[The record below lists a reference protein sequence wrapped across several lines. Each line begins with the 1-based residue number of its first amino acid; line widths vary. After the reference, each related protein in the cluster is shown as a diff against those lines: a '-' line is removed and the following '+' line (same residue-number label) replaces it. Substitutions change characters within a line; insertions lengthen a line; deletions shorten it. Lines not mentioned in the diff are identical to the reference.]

1 MKDKLTVVSRQSNLA
16 LLQVEEVFNLLG
28 DNNYELISF
37 QSYGDMHKSIS
48 LLDGAIR
55 SDFFTKELDEYLLE
69 GKADIAIHSAKDLP
83 YPLPQGL
90 EIIALTPRA
99 DNTDSLVCRKGLPY
113 TSLAELPAGMVIGT
127 SSAKRKEAILKK
139 NPNLCLKGI
148 RGTIEE
154 RIAQT
159 DAGDYD
165 AVIVA
170 TCALERLGL
179 EDRITERLDF
189 ETHPLQGTLAIVAK
203 EGRDDLKA
211 YFKEIDVKHT
221 YGKVTLLGA
230 GPGATDLL
238 TLRGKEALA
247 KADVVFYDDLIAPT
261 TLELCPQATCIYVG
275 KRKNRHS
282 TEQGDINTLMVN
294 SAYTG
299 KQVVRL
305 KGGDPMIF
313 AHGGEEIEFLESNL
327 IEVDVIPGI
336 TTANALAALCKI
348 PLTHRDLASSL
359 AFVSG
364 HSLYGVDIPKVDTL
378 VLYMAGTKIKSI
390 ATELIAQGWSED
402 TPILLVHNVSLP
414 DQQEF
419 YHTLSSVM
427 HEEKPFPTPIII
439 LVGQVVALKQKAA
452 KELSNEPRV
461 LVTGLDDTPYRKLGK
476 TIHTPLIEIQ
486 PLADYA
492 ALHAIMGR
500 LHQFKYLLFTSRNT
514 VQFFMEQL
522 LESGKDARVLNGL
535 QIVSIGNTTSK
546 ELNQWGIQPDYQA
559 AKADSM
565 GVIELFRSL
574 NVVGRVL
581 VPRSDLALEII
592 PTGLRELG
600 IEVETIVAYANT
612 MPKVPHRVDQNKVDT
627 IVFPSPSC
635 VKNYIALYGDIPLN
649 KEIIVRGQTTLRYL
663 KEIGF
668 AVERIKN
675 WEEMQ

>member
-1 MKDKLTVVSRQSNLA
+1 
-16 LLQVEEVFNLLG
+16 
-28 DNNYELISF
+28 
-37 QSYGDMHKSIS
+37 
-48 LLDGAIR
+48 
-55 SDFFTKELDEYLLE
+55 
-69 GKADIAIHSAKDLP
+69 
-83 YPLPQGL
+83 
-90 EIIALTPRA
+90 
-99 DNTDSLVCRKGLPY
+99 
-113 TSLAELPAGMVIGT
+113 
-127 SSAKRKEAILKK
+127 
-139 NPNLCLKGI
+139 
-148 RGTIEE
+148 
-154 RIAQT
+154 
-159 DAGDYD
+159 
-165 AVIVA
+165 
-170 TCALERLGL
+170 
-179 EDRITERLDF
+179 
-189 ETHPLQGTLAIVAK
+189 
-203 EGRDDLKA
+203 
-211 YFKEIDVKHT
+211 
-221 YGKVTLLGA
+221 
-230 GPGATDLL
+230 
-238 TLRGKEALA
+238 
-247 KADVVFYDDLIAPT
+247 
-261 TLELCPQATCIYVG
+261 
-275 KRKNRHS
+275 
-282 TEQGDINTLMVN
+282 
-294 SAYTG
+294 
-299 KQVVRL
+299 
-305 KGGDPMIF
+305 
-313 AHGGEEIEFLESNL
+313 
-327 IEVDVIPGI
+327 
-336 TTANALAALCKI
+336 
-348 PLTHRDLASSL
+348 
-359 AFVSG
+359 
-364 HSLYGVDIPKVDTL
+364 
-378 VLYMAGTKIKSI
+378 MAGTKIKSI
-390 ATELIAQGWSED
+390 AAELIAQGWSED

-452 KELSNEPRV
+452 KELSNEPRI

-500 LHQFKYLLFTSRNT
+500 LHQFEYLLFTSRNT

-649 KEIIVRGQTTLRYL
+649 KEIIVRGQTTLSYF